1 MNVAQ
6 WYSLLVYDVRSVT
19 ILILVIWDTDFFW
32 KFVVNYDFCQRL
44 VLKWMDETQMADTGS
59 LDDTY
64 NVNFRMTVST
74 FVSFVV
80 DSYSRFRNTPV
91 PER

>member
-1 MNVAQ
+1 MT
-6 WYSLLVYDVRSVT
+6 SVR
-19 ILILVIWDTDFFW
+19 D
-32 KFVVNYDFCQRL
+32 
-44 VLKWMDETQMADTGS
+44 WMDETWMADTGS

-64 NVNFRMTVST
+64 NVNFKMTVST